1 VAMEV
6 MESYSKD
13 SFLMAFRKFIARH
26 GTPANIISDVGTQL
40 TAAAKDLPKWD
51 WSEIEQEVV
60 GKYSNVVWKFVPTGT
75 PHMNGQA
82 ERHIGLA
89 KKLLSKQ
96 LVDRN
101 MTYGELSTVFDEV
114 TNILNTKPYATGET
128 DPATGSPLTPQH
140 LLGPRGNVSLPG
152 VVLDDKVGIT
162 KRFQFVQRVI
172 TDFWRKYV
180 LLVFPQ
186 KIKIKKWKSAQDNLR
201 EGDVVQ
207 LLDTNMVSK
216 VWRLAWVM
224 STVQGRD
231 GLVRKVNIKIAGSNL
246 KEVEVGVQRLRLVYR
261 PAEKE

>member
-1 VAMEV
+1 M
-6 MESYSKD
+6 
-13 SFLMAFRKFIARH
+13 
-26 GTPANIISDVGTQL
+26 
-40 TAAAKDLPKWD
+40 
-51 WSEIEQEVV
+51 
-60 GKYSNVVWKFVPTGT
+60 
-75 PHMNGQA
+75 
-82 ERHIGLA
+82 
-89 KKLLSKQ
+89 
-96 LVDRN
+96 
-101 MTYGELSTVFDEV
+101 
-114 TNILNTKPYATGET
+114 
-128 DPATGSPLTPQH
+128 
-140 LLGPRGNVSLPG
+140 
-152 VVLDDKVGIT
+152 
-162 KRFQFVQRVI
+162 
-172 TDFWRKYV
+172 